1 MVRHTRKTRFGR
13 GWFGVLAA
21 GPLAMILAGCG
32 PEGAGTIKVGNPA
45 EVRAKLD
52 GGGATVQP
60 KTAKQAK
67 ALKVEE
73 EAAKKN
79 PKLR

>member
-1 MVRHTRKTRFGR
+1 
-13 GWFGVLAA
+13 
-21 GPLAMILAGCG
+21 MILAGCG
-32 PEGAGTIKVGNPA
+32 PEGAGTVKVGTPA
-45 EVRAKLD
+45 EVRAKAEV
-52 GGGATVQP
+52 GGGNIPA

-67 ALKVEE
+67 ALQLEE